1 MGRRNERMPEKHK
14 PLVPTPIPSLRD
26 EIQGALERLQRL
38 EREAIALRNVLE
50 RIVEI
55 LSQPVAAYEIEGET
69 VIITQGDIA
78 AVRARL
84 TKPRS
89 DEVVQVLALA
99 RKLSERRA
107 SLPPE
112 ERERLFWEN
121 VEAIR
126 AEAIAQ
132 GTAIEDPAEAAIG
145 D

>member
-1 MGRRNERMPEKHK
+1 MPEKHEL
-14 PLVPTPIPSLRD
+14 PVPMPIPSLRD
-26 EIQGALERLQRL
+26 EIRGALERLQRL
-38 EREAIALRNVLE
+38 EREAIALRNILE
-50 RIVEI
+50 RMVEI
-55 LSQPVAAYEIEGET
+55 LSQPVAAYEVEGET
-69 VIITQGDIA
+69 IIITQGDIA

-99 RKLSERRA
+99 RKLSEKRA
-107 SLPPE
+107 FLSPE

>member
-1 MGRRNERMPEKHK
+1 
-14 PLVPTPIPSLRD
+14 LPIPSLRD

-38 EREAIALRNVLE
+38 EKEAIALRNVLE
-50 RIVEI
+50 RMVEI
-55 LSQPVAAYEIEGET
+55 LSQPVAAYEVEGET

-78 AVRARL
+78 AVRAQL

-89 DEVVQVLALA
+89 DEVIQVLTLA
-99 RKLSERRA
+99 RKLSGRRA
-107 SLPPE
+107 SLSPE

-132 GTAIEDPAEAAIG
+132 GTAIEDAAEAAVG